1 MRTPSYI
8 GELICSDVD
17 TGNLPPHI
25 HGTRVLPME
34 MSGVWAF
41 EVDIEYSGELVIDV
55 ETRVNI
61 REVDL
66 QKGINDTRL
75 QPSSAGEEVS
85 SNGVEDYEKQ
95 LVIPVDAGEVKNG
108 KNKQVQCLLNID

>member
-25 HGTRVLPME
+25 HATRVLPME

-41 EVDIEYSGELVIDV
+41 ELDIEYSGDVVIDV
-55 ETRVNI
+55 ETRVDI

-66 QKGINDTRL
+66 QNGITDTRL
-75 QPSSAGEEVS
+75 QPSSSGEVPSNFAEV
-85 SNGVEDYEKQ
+85 VEDFEKQ
-95 LVIPVDAGEVKNG
+95 LVIPVETVDAGEVKNG
-108 KNKQVQCLLNID
+108 GANKGG

>member
-41 EVDIEYSGELVIDV
+41 ELDIEYSGDAMIDV
-55 ETRVNI
+55 ETRVDI

-75 QPSSAGEEVS
+75 HPSSAGEVS
-85 SNGVEDYEKQ
+85 SNHVGGVEDFEKQ
-95 LVIPVDAGEVKNG
+95 LVQNG
-108 KNKQVQCLLNID
+108 GSNKTG

>member
-41 EVDIEYSGELVIDV
+41 ELDIEYSGEAVIDV
-55 ETRVNI
+55 ETRVDI

-66 QKGINDTRL
+66 QKGITETRL
-75 QPSSAGEEVS
+75 QPSSAGEVP
-85 SNGVEDYEKQ
+85 SNLVEDFEKQ
-95 LVIPVDAGEVKNG
+95 LVIPVENVDAGEVKNG
-108 KNKQVQCLLNID
+108 GANKAG

>member
-41 EVDIEYSGELVIDV
+41 ELDLEYSGEAMIDV
-55 ETRVNI
+55 ETRVDI

-66 QKGINDTRL
+66 QKGITDTRL
-75 QPSSAGEEVS
+75 QPGEVPP
-85 SNGVEDYEKQ
+85 NPVGGVEDFERQ
-95 LVIPVDAGEVKNG
+95 LVQNG
-108 KNKQVQCLLNID
+108 GSNKTG